1 MTRDQPEGPK
11 MIACE
16 ALTDHSVVVPVPGAW
31 LNGSHCRP
39 EDARGLVLI
48 GFGADTSPR
57 GRKGQ
62 TLARDLNGGGLATLL
77 VDLLEEEERDD
88 PKTAFDSNLLT
99 ERWAAI
105 TEWLRYSSPYAG
117 WNVGLYA
124 WGVPAAGALMAAA
137 RKPEN
142 VQAVVSR
149 NGRAD
154 LAENWLPLV
163 EAPTLFLVDTRAD
176 DLVEVNRRAVILMD
190 SAWKLVELA
199 DEYHPGDLAEA
210 GGSRA
215 NILARTWFLRN
226 LRCGD
231 SWE

>member
-1 MTRDQPEGPK
+1 MME
-11 MIACE
+11 CE
-16 ALTDHSVVVPVPGAW
+16 THADHSVVVPVPGAW
-31 LNGSHCRP
+31 LHGNHFRP

-48 GFGADTSPR
+48 GFGADTSSR
-57 GRKGQ
+57 SNKGQ

-77 VDLLEEEERDD
+77 VDLLDEEELTD

-99 ERWAAI
+99 ERWTAI

-117 WNVGLYA
+117 WKLGLYA

-137 RKPEN
+137 RHPEN
-142 VQAVVSR
+142 VQALVAR

-163 EAPTLFLVDTRAD
+163 EAPTLFLVDGRED
-176 DLVEVNRRAVILMD
+176 ELVEVNRRAVGHMD
-190 SAWKLVELA
+190 SAWKLVELG
-199 DEYHPGDLAEA
+199 EEA
-210 GGSRA
+210 GPNHRGMPVASRA
-215 NILARTWFLRN
+215 NLLTRTWFLRT
-226 LRCGD
+226 LRAGD